1 MTNLLIFLNPRSRL
15 RAMTRPSVEGLPLE
29 YDYLLSPD
37 GVQISAQGRC
47 AAALMPRAD
56 HVIAV
61 AAEADVSWQR
71 MQLPRAGR
79 QMRAALAGAMEESLL
94 EDPEDLHFAI
104 EPEAGGGDRAWVAIT
119 SMRWLAGQLAQ
130 LEAAQVFVDSVVPLA
145 RPEPL
150 QRGHFHPS
158 DSDPQRMLLSWSGP
172 DGVAEL
178 LLEGNLTRQLLTP
191 QMLQTAQWS
200 ASPAVAARAEQ
211 WLGAPVSVLTNAQRA
226 LRLIESSWNLR
237 QFELA
242 PRTRG
247 VRALRQLLRGLMRPN
262 WRPVRWGL
270 AGLIVVQLLG
280 LNLLAWRQSQ
290 QLKQQRAAIDAT
302 LTSSYPQLRA
312 ILDAPLQMWRET
324 EKLRVSAGR
333 PGEQD
338 LETLLAAAASR
349 WPVER
354 PIEGWS
360 FEAGRLQLSA
370 KGWNEAQV
378 QQFSQQLRGDGW
390 QIDVSG
396 DRVNISPAAR
406 NNPVKP

>member
-1 MTNLLIFLNPRSRL
+1 MTNLLIFLNPRNRL
-15 RAMTRPSVEGLPLE
+15 RAMGRPSVEGLPLE

-37 GVQISAQGRC
+37 GVQVSAQGRC
-47 AAALMPRAD
+47 AAALLPRAD

-61 AAEADVSWQR
+61 AAAADVSWQR
-71 MQLPRAGR
+71 VQLPRAGR
-79 QMRAALAGAMEESLL
+79 QMRAALAGVLEETLL

-104 EPEAGGGDRAWVAIT
+104 EPEAAGGDRAWVAIT
-119 SMRWLAGQLAQ
+119 SMRWLADQLAQ

-145 RPEPL
+145 RPELLP
-150 QRGHFHPS
+150 RGHFHSS

-200 ASPAVAARAEQ
+200 ASPAVAASAEN
-211 WLGAPVSVLTNAQRA
+211 WLGAPVTVLTSAQRA
-226 LRLIESSWNLR
+226 LRLIDSSWNLR

-270 AGLIVVQLLG
+270 ASLIVVQLLG

-290 QLKQQRAAIDAT
+290 QLKQQRAAIDST

-312 ILDAPLQMWRET
+312 ILDAPLQMQRET

-338 LETLLAAAASR
+338 METLLAAAASR
-349 WPVER
+349 WPGER
-354 PIEGWS
+354 PVEAWS
-360 FEAGRLQLSA
+360 FEAGRLQLST
-370 KGWNEAQV
+370 KGWNEAEV
-378 QQFSQQLRGDGW
+378 QQFSQQLRSDGW
-390 QIDVSG
+390 LIDVSEG
-396 DRVNISPAAR
+396 RISIRPAAP
-406 NNPVKP
+406 NSPVKP

>member
-1 MTNLLIFLNPRSRL
+1 MTNLLIFLNPRNRL
-15 RAMTRPSVEGLPLE
+15 RAMGRPSVEGLPLE

-47 AAALMPRAD
+47 PAALLPRAD

-61 AAEADVSWQR
+61 AAAADVSWQR
-71 MQLPRAGR
+71 VQLPRAGR
-79 QMRAALAGAMEESLL
+79 QMRAALAGTMEESLL

-104 EPEAGGGDRAWVAIT
+104 EPEAAGGDRAWVAIT
-119 SMRWLAGQLAQ
+119 SMRWLADQLAQ
-130 LEAAQVFVDSVVPLA
+130 LEAAQVFVDSVIPLS
-145 RPEPL
+145 RPELLP
-150 QRGHFHPS
+150 RGHFHPS
-158 DSDPQRMLLSWSGP
+158 DSDPQRMLLSWSHAEGA
-172 DGVAEL
+172 AEL

-200 ASPAVAARAEQ
+200 ASPAVAASAEQ
-211 WLGAPVSVLTNAQRA
+211 WLGAPVTVLTSAQRA
-226 LRLIESSWNLR
+226 LRLIDSNWNLR

-302 LTSSYPQLRA
+302 LTSSFPQLRA
-312 ILDAPLQMWRET
+312 ILDAPLQMRREI
-324 EKLRVSAGR
+324 EKLRVNAGR

-354 PIEGWS
+354 TLEAWS
-360 FEAGRLQLSA
+360 FEAGQLQLSA
-370 KGWNEAQV
+370 KGWSEAQV
-378 QQFSQQLRGDGW
+378 QQFSQQLRSDGW
-390 QIDVSG
+390 QIDVSEG
-396 DRVNISPAAR
+396 RINIRPAAP
-406 NNPVKP
+406 NSPLKP